1 MLNFR
6 NFLQHILQNFIL
18 FFPFSESIRKNL
30 TKFHQHWASHLC
42 TLLDLKWRKLFWKW
56 FSWKTTFWNSKQVG
70 RIFAEILSGAE
81 VCRSCRSRQE
91 LSNEVLHAKIGFDT
105 AENEPLK
112 VWRWFISFFNS
123 LDCDCSVELSG
134 MSTEVVGIR
143 SEVMHQLTGGNYLLD
158 FLFWTWQER
167 AAHTGVLERVPSR
180 LEESRHHSEGE

>member
-1 MLNFR
+1 M
-6 NFLQHILQNFIL
+6 QNSTQKTKKSKIH
-18 FFPFSESIRKNL
+18 FSIVKNVGDFWL
-30 TKFHQHWASHLC
+30 KFW
-42 TLLDLKWRKLFWKW
+42 D
-56 FSWKTTFWNSKQVG
+56 
-70 RIFAEILSGAE
+70 LSGAK

-91 LSNEVLHAKIGFDT
+91 LSNEVLHATIGFDT

-158 FLFWTWQER
+158 FLVWTWQER
-167 AAHTGVLERVPSR
+167 REGCSCRRPREGAKSAWRVAASLWGRVTQLLGNLPSSSASGR
-180 LEESRHHSEGE
+180 EFFIG